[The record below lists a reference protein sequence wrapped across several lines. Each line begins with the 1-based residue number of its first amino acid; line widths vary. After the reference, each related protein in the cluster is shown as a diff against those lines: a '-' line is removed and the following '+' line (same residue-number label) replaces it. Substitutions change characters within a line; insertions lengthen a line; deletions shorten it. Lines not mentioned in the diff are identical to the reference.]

1 MADVLV
7 IVFVC
12 FCLLKQENFSSLTFM
27 EFNNQLDQFET
38 ICAQKIVKNESIKNE
53 YLFNECI
60 NDFLL
65 SDIGDI
71 EESNT
76 TLFSTKLS
84 NSTSTIID
92 IEMLSIN
99 IVMHSNVTETKNP
112 QLESFQ
118 IIFLICLY
126 SFTGFVSVFGKYLS
140 ISYKR

>member
-76 TLFSTKLS
+76 TLSRKYPLYDTVTELVSFGFSAVPSFST
-84 NSTSTIID
+84 I
-92 IEMLSIN
+92 
-99 IVMHSNVTETKNP
+99 
-112 QLESFQ
+112 
-118 IIFLICLY
+118 
-126 SFTGFVSVFGKYLS
+126 
-140 ISYKR
+140 